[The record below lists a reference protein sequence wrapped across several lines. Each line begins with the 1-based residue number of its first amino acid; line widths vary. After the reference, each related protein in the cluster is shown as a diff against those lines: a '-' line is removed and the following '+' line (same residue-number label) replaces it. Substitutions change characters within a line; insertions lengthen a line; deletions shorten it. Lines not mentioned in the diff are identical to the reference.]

1 MGRQGLSQIGPS
13 LSQWER
19 QPQPRQM
26 PKFKLAFKFESKL
39 AIALLLLGSIGTELA
54 TGKPAAALPGQKA
67 DDVAAWIQAHPTLQP
82 ALGERLRVHRT
93 DTAAQRFTF
102 EASRLSPGRSLEP
115 GVVGEIRSEKIEL
128 FDIING
134 VTRERLEESL
144 RVIYG
149 ADIYRDYAE
158 AESIYTYPN
167 ADTFRASRNSPLL
180 TFLEGELRQG
190 DRYAYWV
197 EVARNPA
204 GVNYS
209 GRITVLLPQDVAGLE
224 AQLRDR

>member
-1 MGRQGLSQIGPS
+1 MGKQGLDHVGNLQAEPQRSQ
-13 LSQWER
+13 Q
-19 QPQPRQM
+19 
-26 PKFKLAFKFESKL
+26 SKHQSMGV
-39 AIALLLLGSIGTELA
+39 AIALLLLGCGVIEMLSQQRA
-54 TGKPAAALPGQKA
+54 VALPGQRA
-67 DDVAAWIQAHPTLQP
+67 DDVAAWIQAHPTLRP

-93 DTAAQRFTF
+93 ETAAERFTF
-102 EASRLSPGRSLEP
+102 EASRLPPGRSLEP
-115 GVVGEIRSEKIEL
+115 GVVGEVRSEKIEL

-149 ADIYRDYAE
+149 SDIYRDYAE
-158 AESIYTYPN
+158 AEPVYTYPN
-167 ADTFRASRNSPLL
+167 ADTIRASRNSPLL

-190 DRYAYWV
+190 QFYAYWV

-209 GRITVLLPQDVAGLE
+209 GRITVLLPEDVAVLE
-224 AQLRDR
+224 TQLRDR

>member
-1 MGRQGLSQIGPS
+1 MGQQRENQRLGQQGKKIGC
-13 LSQWER
+13 
-19 QPQPRQM
+19 
-26 PKFKLAFKFESKL
+26 
-39 AIALLLLGSIGTELA
+39 AIALFLLGYTATEITINQPA
-54 TGKPAAALPGQKA
+54 TALPGQKA

-82 ALGERLRVHRT
+82 ELGERLRVQRT
-93 DTAAQRFTF
+93 DTAAQRFLF
-102 EASRLSPGRSLEP
+102 EASRLPPGRPLEP
-115 GVVGEIRSEKIEL
+115 GVIGEIRSEKIEL

-149 ADIYRDYAE
+149 PDLYRDYRE
-158 AESIYTYPN
+158 AQPVYTYPN
-167 ADTFRASRNSPLL
+167 ANTFRQSRNSPLL

-209 GRITVLLPQDVAGLE
+209 GRITVLLPEDVAGLE

>member
-1 MGRQGLSQIGPS
+1 MGQQRKNQQLGQQGRKIGG
-13 LSQWER
+13 
-19 QPQPRQM
+19 
-26 PKFKLAFKFESKL
+26 
-39 AIALLLLGSIGTELA
+39 AIALFLLGYTATETL
-54 TGKPAAALPGQKA
+54 TSQPAVALPGQKA

-82 ALGERLRVHRT
+82 ELGERLRVQRT
-93 DTAAQRFTF
+93 DTAAQRFLF
-102 EASRLSPGRSLEP
+102 EASRLPPGRSLEP

-149 ADIYRDYAE
+149 PDLYRDYME
-158 AESIYTYPN
+158 AAPVYTYPN
-167 ADTFRASRNSPLL
+167 ADTFRQSRNSPLL

-209 GRITVLLPQDVAGLE
+209 GRIIVLLPEDVTGLE

>member
-1 MGRQGLSQIGPS
+1 MGQQRENQQLGRQGKKIGG
-13 LSQWER
+13 
-19 QPQPRQM
+19 
-26 PKFKLAFKFESKL
+26 
-39 AIALLLLGSIGTELA
+39 AIALFLLGYTATEIIVNQQA
-54 TGKPAAALPGQKA
+54 VALPGQKA

-82 ALGERLRVHRT
+82 ELGERLRVQRT
-93 DTAAQRFTF
+93 DTAAQRFLF
-102 EASRLSPGRSLEP
+102 EASRLPPGRPLEP
-115 GVVGEIRSEKIEL
+115 GVIGEIRSEKIEL

-134 VTRERLEESL
+134 VTRDRLEESL

-149 ADIYRDYAE
+149 SDLYRDYME
-158 AESIYTYPN
+158 AEPVYTYPN
-167 ADTFRASRNSPLL
+167 ADTFRQSRNSPLL

-209 GRITVLLPQDVAGLE
+209 GRITVLLPEDVAGLE